1 MTVFQVQATKGYGIR
16 DFRDFLKGMYEHAG
30 FRGNRKQESVFIFSE
45 NDILLEQFLEDVN
58 NILSSGL
65 VPNLFLNDELAKIR
79 EDIRGKYKKE
89 GYTLETPDALTEYF
103 YSKVKSNLH
112 VALCMSP
119 LGRSFKDYCRMY
131 PALINNTT
139 IDWFMK
145 WPEDALK
152 EVAAKY
158 LSQIDLPADFK
169 PGLAELCCYSHVTVG
184 DT

>member
-1 MTVFQVQATKGYGIR
+1 MTVFQVQVTKGYGIR
-16 DFRDFLKGMYEHAG
+16 DFRDFLKTMYEHAG
-30 FRGNRKQESVFIFSE
+30 FRGKRRKESVFIFSE

-65 VPNLFLNDELAKIR
+65 VPNLFTNDELGKIR
-79 EDIRGKYKKE
+79 EDIRAEYKKE
-89 GYTLETPDALTEYF
+89 GNTLESNDSINDF
-103 YSKVKSNLH
+103 FFSRVKDNLH

-119 LGRSFKDYCRMY
+119 LGRTFKDNCRMY

-152 EVAAKY
+152 EVARKY
-158 LSQIDLPADFK
+158 IGEMDVPNELKQSLS
-169 PGLAELCCYSHVTVG
+169 ELC
-184 DT
+184 